1 MKYTVVLTADFPSI
15 ATEILSPYFDV
26 VAHPTEHG
34 RTEQDMITILA
45 EADAAI
51 VLLQD
56 PITRNVLEANPNLRC
71 VSNFAVGY
79 NNIDVD
85 AARELGVTVT
95 NTPGVLTEATS
106 DLTLALILAVTRRI
120 VEGDDEVRT
129 QQRCE
134 WEPLKL
140 LGASLQGKRLGIIGM
155 GRIGSAV
162 ATRARA
168 FGMDVVGLTRK
179 DVILSRED
187 GEGSPADARK
197 SLESRGPSP
206 SSRLRMT
213 LDELLAT
220 SDIVSVHA
228 PLTRETH
235 HILNAATLARMKRGS
250 YVINTARGALVDE
263 NALCDALESGHL
275 RGAGLDV
282 YEFEPEVN
290 PRLLRM
296 KNVVLL
302 PHIGSATDEARN
314 AMARIAA
321 TNVLLFLRG
330 REPLHRVV

>member
-1 MKYTVVLTADFPSI
+1 MRYTVVLTADFPKV
-15 ATEILSPYFDV
+15 ATDLLAPHFDV
-26 VAHPTEHG
+26 IAHPTEHG
-34 RTEQDMITILA
+34 RTEDDVITLLG

-51 VLLQD
+51 TLLSD
-56 PITRNVLEANPNLRC
+56 PVTRNVLQANPNLRI

-79 NNIDVD
+79 NNIDIE

-95 NTPGVLTEATS
+95 NTPGVLTEATA

-129 QQRCE
+129 QARCE

-168 FGMDVVGLTRK
+168 FGLDVVG
-179 DVILSRED
+179 VSRRATE
-187 GEGSPADARK
+187 GEVS
-197 SLESRGPSP
+197 
-206 SSRLRMT
+206 

-228 PLTRETH
+228 PLTKETNH
-235 HILNAATLARMKRGS
+235 LLDAAAFAKMKRGA
-250 YVINTARGALVDE
+250 YVVNTSRGPLVDE
-263 NALCDALESGHL
+263 HALCDALESGHL
-275 RGAGLDV
+275 RGAALDV

-296 KNVVLL
+296 TNVVLA
-302 PHIGSATDEARN
+302 PHIGSATEEARN

-330 REPLHRVV
+330 AEPLHRVV